1 MGTNYE
7 HLLVIAV
14 SQIVYF
20 LVAYKFN
27 QLQVD
32 IEISKN
38 NICHLI
44 FSLMSYQYSLVYD
57 ENKEK
62 AILDLNPDRIA
73 VSKTQMKKRLQD
85 EELPVNSAINTEYE

>member
-1 MGTNYE
+1 LGTNYE